1 MIEEGVSQSPELPV
15 VAVIVFFFTVQIF
28 VCSAGLDTSAMPV
41 TFLELE
47 NFKSY
52 GGVQKIGP
60 FRSFT
65 SIIGPNGS
73 GKSNCM
79 DALSFVL
86 GVQSRELRSSQMRDL
101 IFRPPGVSNNTR
113 LRASAAIYFEDEDG
127 HGDADDEEDSAAA
140 DSAPS
145 SRRRTQSTAK
155 TVTKFQRTIHSNG
168 SGDYRINDLV
178 VHKKEYEDRLGSIGV
193 LVKARNFLVFQG
205 DVESLARKTP
215 SEFVDLLE
223 QISQSAELKQ
233 PFDDAL
239 KAKEE
244 AEAASL
250 FCYNRQKGMKGERRL
265 LKEQKEEA
273 DRFQEL
279 LEEKRALLTEL
290 FLWQIYHMEEDRK
303 EREEHLQGLNSE
315 LKETADLEKIRLVNL
330 RESKKTAS
338 EARRATLEADK
349 IRVELAAEVDRLEPS
364 LIQVEE
370 EIKTFE
376 QLIAQDKIKL
386 EKVESKAGKHNDTL
400 KKLEE
405 QIESANDDL
414 KELQEEYETAKQDAL
429 PDQVALSQSQEEEYE
444 LIKEQAAA
452 ASVEQ
457 RQQLASINKRLESAR
472 VEAAEVKQQLDE
484 TSAHKA
490 EYTRILNELKD
501 RRDKISRS
509 IESTEKDLKA
519 AEEELRNASQQ
530 AQQAEHRRQEI
541 DIEIEKINSTLR
553 EVRDDR
559 KKNRD
564 EERLKDAIKSLQV
577 HFRGVHGRLVDLCR
591 PTQRRY
597 NLAVTVAAGKD
608 MDAIVVDT
616 KATGIECIRYLREQR
631 VGTATFLPLD
641 SLQVPSRE
649 SSERIR
655 ARVAEDSRF
664 RLAVDII
671 SCDESVR
678 KAVLYA
684 VGNTVVCED
693 IDCARHLCFG
703 GRSSANEDSS
713 IKAVTLGGAVISK
726 AGTMTG
732 GTTNDASN
740 QTDRWDDKA
749 MDDLRQRKEKL
760 DAERS
765 ALDRSQTTS
774 RVSLG
779 RSTRMEELK
788 NNFDSLTN
796 RADYSKSDM
805 EFTRKQLAEK
815 NTLLKAVEG
824 KIPQLET
831 RLADANASIR
841 SLDEHAKKTIADIK
855 AAEDE
860 FLAPFRKQTGLK
872 DLNAYEQAIRESR
885 DEFNK
890 KRRNVMKIIT
900 QLEQKKSYEIKRD
913 FQKPIDMLKKQLKA
927 HDARLVKAQKR
938 QEALEKSGKTG
949 KENLLAAQNAVEEA
963 AAKEARL
970 EDIAKSLHKELK
982 AAQAERARVSK
993 AVSAEESAL
1002 EQLRGKLHE
1011 TLQKARVEEVNL
1023 PLLGMGRL
1031 NANTAR
1037 SDRNVEDNGDTEMED
1052 DEASSP
1058 ESQETNNSL
1067 PTATQYSQEDHP
1079 KVVADKNDA
1088 AKLDFSKLRSEL
1100 KKRESDREES
1110 RLEKLF
1116 EDRRMKLD
1124 AEIESIAPNMKV
1136 RWIDLQAS
1144 RKFPRN
1150 DVGLAYLY
1158 RPFLLEF
1165 DTLHP
1170 KYSGTG
1176 FCYRPMKHSPPL
1188 RTS

>member
-1 MIEEGVSQSPELPV
+1 
-15 VAVIVFFFTVQIF
+15 
-28 VCSAGLDTSAMPV
+28 MPV
-41 TFLELE
+41 TYLELE

-52 GGVQKIGP
+52 GGIQKIGP

-101 IFRPPGVSNNTR
+101 IFRPPGVSTNAK

-127 HGDADDEEDSAAA
+127 HDDVGEEDGSDATN
-140 DSAPS
+140 STPS
-145 SRRRTQSTAK
+145 VQRRSKTTRK
-155 TVTKFQRTIHSNG
+155 TVTKFQRTIHSSG

-178 VHKKEYEDRLGSIGV
+178 VHKKEYEDRLSRIGV

-215 SEFVDLLE
+215 SEFVELLE

-233 PFDDAL
+233 PYEDAL

-250 FCYNRQKGMKGERRL
+250 FCYNKQKGMKGERRL

-279 LEEKRALLTEL
+279 LEEKRTLLTEL
-290 FLWQIYHMEEDRK
+290 FMWQIYHMEEDRK
-303 EREEHLQGLNSE
+303 EREEHLQGLNAE
-315 LKETADLEKIRLVNL
+315 LKETTDLEKVHLVDL
-330 RESKKTAS
+330 KESKKAAS

-376 QLIAQDKIKL
+376 QQIAQDRIKL
-386 EKVESKAGKHNDTL
+386 EKVESKAGKHVETL
-400 KKLEE
+400 EKLDE
-405 QIESANDDL
+405 QITSAKQDL
-414 KELQEEYETAKQDAL
+414 KDLQEEYETAKQDAL
-429 PDQVALSQSQEEEYE
+429 PDQVSLSESQEEEYE
-444 LIKEQAAA
+444 QIKEQAAA
-452 ASVEQ
+452 ASVVP

-472 VEAAEVKQQLDE
+472 VEAAEAKQQLEE
-484 TSAHKA
+484 TRAHKA

-501 RRDKISRS
+501 RRDKISKS
-509 IESTEKDLKA
+509 IENTEQDRKA
-519 AEEELRNASQQ
+519 AEEELRIASQE
-530 AQQAEHRRQEI
+530 AQQAEQRRQEI
-541 DIEIEKINSTLR
+541 DLEIERINSTLR

-577 HFRGVHGRLVDLCR
+577 HFKGVLGRLVDLCR

-641 SLQVPSRE
+641 SLHVPSGE

-655 ARVAEDSRF
+655 ARVAQDSRF
-664 RLAVDII
+664 RLAADII
-671 SCDESVR
+671 SCDDSIR

-693 IDCARHLCFG
+693 IDCARQLCFG
-703 GRSSANEDSS
+703 GRTSVNEDSL

-740 QTDRWDDKA
+740 HTDRWDDKA
-749 MDDLRQRKEKL
+749 MDDLRKKKEEL
-760 DAERS
+760 EAERS
-765 ALDRSQTTS
+765 ELDRSQTTG
-774 RVSLG
+774 RASLG
-779 RSTRMEELK
+779 RSTRIEELK

-805 EFTRKQLAEK
+805 EFTRKQMAEK
-815 NTLLKAVEG
+815 NALLKAIER
-824 KIPQLET
+824 KIPQLEA
-831 RLADANASIR
+831 RLADAEATIAN
-841 SLDEHAKKTIADIK
+841 LGENAKKTIADVK
-855 AAEDE
+855 AAEDQ
-860 FLAPFRKQTGLK
+860 FLGPFRKQTGLK
-872 DLNAYEQAIRESR
+872 DLNAYEQAIHESR

-890 KRRNVMKIIT
+890 KRRGVIKIIT
-900 QLEQKKSYEIKRD
+900 QLEQKKSYETKRD
-913 FQKPIDMLKKQLKA
+913 FKKPIEMLKKQLIA
-927 HDARLVKAQKR
+927 HTKRLVEAQKR
-938 QEALEKSGKTG
+938 QEALEQSGKTG
-949 KENLLAAQNAVEEA
+949 KENLQAAQNTVEEA

-970 EDIAKSLHKELK
+970 EAVVKTLQKEFK
-982 AAQAERARVSK
+982 AAQTERTRVCK

-1011 TLQKARVEEVNL
+1011 TLQKARVEEVDL
-1023 PLLGMGRL
+1023 PLLGTR
-1031 NANTAR
+1031 R
-1037 SDRNVEDNGDTEMED
+1037 SSTRERMSSRHAGDNGDEEVED
-1052 DEASSP
+1052 DEDDSP
-1058 ESQETNNSL
+1058 ESQETDNSL
-1067 PTATQYSQEDHP
+1067 QTPTQYSQEDHP

-1088 AKLDFSKLRSEL
+1088 AKLDFSMLRPEL
-1100 KKRESDREES
+1100 KKRESDREENQ
-1110 RLEKLF
+1110 LKKLF
-1116 EDRRMKLD
+1116 DDKRMKLD

-1136 RWIDLQAS
+1136 RWKKWCAACNVQQ
-1144 RKFPRN
+1144 
-1150 DVGLAYLY
+1150 
-1158 RPFLLEF
+1158 
-1165 DTLHP
+1165 
-1170 KYSGTG
+1170 
-1176 FCYRPMKHSPPL
+1176 
-1188 RTS
+1188 